1 MSEET
6 LEISFDQIEK
16 ERGKYLLIDTRDK
29 VTVEYGMIPGAIS
42 VPEQELEERA
52 EELRGDKIPV
62 LYCTRGLFSQEGAEM
77 LREKGIPA
85 LSLKG
90 GYTGWLFQQMQKE
103 SKKGDSEET
112 ENEAMEQRRKD
123 IELSIRKKFHKQL
136 FSRFARGINDYE
148 LVKPGDKIQITEY
161 QSYMNYSYIIEPA
174 VAMSGCYP
182 NSQRIKAKEGTIV
195 SVEKAPL
202 SGYVVIAEFEE

>member
-1 MSEET
+1 MSSITIEE
-6 LEISFDQIEK
+6 LKKLPAESYQIIDIRDEIEISHGAVKGALACKPEEIMENPEVDKTRKLVICCSRGINSKEIAKKLEEEGLDAVSLEK
-16 ERGKYLLIDTRDK
+16 GYIAWLMDAMKSSQDEDFAK
-29 VTVEYGMIPGAIS
+29 TVEIS
-42 VPEQELEERA
+42 L
-52 EELRGDKIPV
+52 
-62 LYCTRGLFSQEGAEM
+62 
-77 LREKGIPA
+77 
-85 LSLKG
+85 
-90 GYTGWLFQQMQKE
+90 
-103 SKKGDSEET
+103 
-112 ENEAMEQRRKD
+112 
-123 IELSIRKKFHKQL
+123 RKKFKKKIW
-136 FSRFARGINDYE
+136 SRFTKAINTYE